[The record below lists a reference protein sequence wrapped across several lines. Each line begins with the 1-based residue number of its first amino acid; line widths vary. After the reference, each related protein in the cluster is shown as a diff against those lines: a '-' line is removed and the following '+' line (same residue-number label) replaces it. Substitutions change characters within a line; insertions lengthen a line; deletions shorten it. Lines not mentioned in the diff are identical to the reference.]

1 MAELDYPGNELALFA
16 SARNWKSYYAELLEP
31 YIRGHV
37 LEVGA
42 GLGGT
47 MPSLWNSSVQSW
59 VCLEPDPALA
69 RELATRIAAFKRLE
83 VTSRVGTLD
92 DLPKDARFDCIL
104 YIDVLE
110 HIRDD
115 REELRHA
122 ARRLNNGGRLVVL
135 SPAFQWL
142 FSPFDQALGHERRYT
157 ARSLAEVFPRGLNKE
172 RVFYADSVG
181 ALLSASNRI
190 LLRKSLPTL
199 RQVLFWDRAVVPVS
213 RIVDPLTR
221 SWFGRSVIA
230 VYSRPEKASTTDG

>member
-1 MAELDYPGNELALFA
+1 VSELEYQGNELAIFA
-16 SARNWKSYYAELLEP
+16 SARNWKSYYAVLLKP
-31 YIRGHV
+31 YISGRV

-42 GLGGT
+42 GIGGT
-47 MPSLWNSSVQSW
+47 MPSLWNSSVESW
-59 VCLEPDPALA
+59 LCLEPDPALA
-69 RELATRIAAFKRLE
+69 RELVTRIEAFRHQE
-83 VTSRVGTLD
+83 VTSRVGTLV
-92 DLPKDARFDCIL
+92 DLPSDGRFDCIL

-110 HIRDD
+110 HIKDD
-115 REELRHA
+115 RAELRNA
-122 ARRLNNGGRLVVL
+122 SRRLSPGGRLIVL

-142 FSPFDQALGHERRYT
+142 FSSFDDALGHERRYT
-157 ARSLAEVFPRGLNKE
+157 AQSLADVFPPELIKE

-230 VYSRPEKASTTDG
+230 VYSRPEKVSATDG

>member
-1 MAELDYPGNELALFA
+1 MSELDYQGNELRLFA
-16 SARNWKSYYAELLEP
+16 SAKNWKSYYAKLLRSD
-31 YIRGHV
+31 IQGRV

-42 GLGGT
+42 GIGGT
-47 MPSLWNSSVQSW
+47 MPSLWNSSVGSW
-59 VCLEPDPALA
+59 LCLEPDPALA
-69 RELATRIAAFKRLE
+69 RELDIRIKEFKHDG
-83 VTSRVGTLD
+83 VSSKVGTID
-92 DLPKDARFDCIL
+92 DLTPDQLFDCIL

-115 REELRHA
+115 RAELRRASAH
-122 ARRLNNGGRLVVL
+122 LSDTGRLIVL

-142 FSPFDQALGHERRYT
+142 YSPFDRALGHERRYT
-157 ARSLAEVFPRGLNKE
+157 AQTLAEVFPRDLAKV

-190 LLRKSLPTL
+190 LLRESLPTL

-213 RIVDPLTR
+213 RVIDHVTR

-230 VYSRPEKASTTDG
+230 VYSRRGKV